1 MYTRCALTIVYFFMI
16 VLCMHINIYIL
27 IYHHLVLNFMRPCQ
41 GKTCKNIQNPRNRS
55 SVGPGRRFDAKSIFG
70 SYRFALDREL
80 VQMRRLEG
88 AKLSGKQRWGLA
100 MILQKDDLPLR

>member
-1 MYTRCALTIVYFFMI
+1 MSNHVYTKCGLTIVYFFMI
-16 VLCMHINIYIL
+16 VFCMHINISS
-27 IYHHLVLNFMRPCQ
+27 FSAEF